1 MNIGDFNTTLS
12 SSKLR
17 ENIFKQFGTTVSL
30 KKYTREQ
37 LEDMRNKIRTDVFQI
52 ENSAG
57 INDLLNNESYQKNKA
72 MLELLNTRIKEMLG
86 EDIKKLKDKLQQLDE
101 AKKGVRAPLKKKHTK
116 TATGSGDGNLANNYP
131 PYDKV
136 TRGDVVAGAL
146 GKDQK
151 GGKAKMEESGESCN
165 HTGKEAEKK
174 VKPGKEADQ
183 KAKPVK
189 EAEKKPSTWT
199 DKSGETH
206 PATTVKG
213 GKYTGKE
220 AEKKVKPGKEADQKA
235 KPVKESQNAF
245 RQHVRMVN
253 ENLTRLI
260 NEDEEEKAKAITAA
274 SDIANDFTSWMQ
286 RVGQYQTKAMIELAD
301 EIRHEFGADKAEEF
315 KNVVSPALQTT
326 LSTLMQQREIIGGAV
341 AALAGNP
348 MTPMGA
354 EPSPEMPSD
363 MGPEMPMEPTGPDMM
378 NEPGDEFAA
387 SDAAAGAGSTGREL
401 RESAVARKLAESHS
415 IISKLAR

>member
-1 MNIGDFNTTLS
+1 
-12 SSKLR
+12 
-17 ENIFKQFGTTVSL
+17 
-30 KKYTREQ
+30 
-37 LEDMRNKIRTDVFQI
+37 
-52 ENSAG
+52 
-57 INDLLNNESYQKNKA
+57 
-72 MLELLNTRIKEMLG
+72 
-86 EDIKKLKDKLQQLDE
+86 
-101 AKKGVRAPLKKKHTK
+101 
-116 TATGSGDGNLANNYP
+116 
-131 PYDKV
+131 
-136 TRGDVVAGAL
+136 
-146 GKDQK
+146 
-151 GGKAKMEESGESCN
+151 
-165 HTGKEAEKK
+165 
-174 VKPGKEADQ
+174 
-183 KAKPVK
+183 
-189 EAEKKPSTWT
+189 
-199 DKSGETH
+199 
-206 PATTVKG
+206 
-213 GKYTGKE
+213 
-220 AEKKVKPGKEADQKA
+220 
-235 KPVKESQNAF
+235 
-245 RQHVRMVN
+245 MVN